1 MVLMEVDGVFMK
13 LTLLLARLAI
23 GRGCHISF
31 GWSELYH
38 DIIFKFKFEIRGRLF
53 YEQGGNARFCP
64 KINWAV
70 TSGFLV

>member
-53 YEQGGNARFCP
+53 YERSKQ
-64 KINWAV
+64 
-70 TSGFLV
+70 SLVSL